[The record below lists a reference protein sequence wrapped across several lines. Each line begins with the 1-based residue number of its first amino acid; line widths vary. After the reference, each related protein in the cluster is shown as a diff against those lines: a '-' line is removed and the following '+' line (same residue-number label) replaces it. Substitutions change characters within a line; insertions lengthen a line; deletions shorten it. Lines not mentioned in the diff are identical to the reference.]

1 MSYNYYDIFVDVNER
16 TIDNKLNT
24 IQQKIDQI
32 SREIASLNNSQPN
45 LNMYTQKYIET
56 MNILNNELNIIK
68 NGFSRW
74 NAYVLQNSN
83 FLKKYNINYDDVTLS
98 KLDEIIKK
106 EQNKVMKS
114 NTFRKNIET
123 TVSRKS
129 ILQLIGLLVIIVILY
144 FYV

>member
-114 NTFRKNIET
+114 NTFIKEPE
-123 TVSRKS
+123 S
-129 ILQLIGLLVIIVILY
+129 IY
-144 FYV
+144 E